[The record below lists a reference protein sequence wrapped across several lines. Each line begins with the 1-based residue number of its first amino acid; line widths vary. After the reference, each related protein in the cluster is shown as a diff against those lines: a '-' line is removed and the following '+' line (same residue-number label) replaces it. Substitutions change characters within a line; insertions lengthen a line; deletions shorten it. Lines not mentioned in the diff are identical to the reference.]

1 VATYFVLDLD
11 LSSDEEAPQA
21 ATPAPLRPA
30 SLIGADDFDPFG
42 GGEEHGYE
50 VRNVYDDD
58 KSTTWSTENYT
69 SAVFP
74 AGKTGVGIYVW
85 SDNAVEAR
93 RLELLSPTPGFKAEV
108 YGSNRTPEGIE
119 DWGEP
124 LATLKGDG
132 ERYRATLPGRNYERF
147 LVWIT
152 DLPPEG
158 TVEIADIRLL
168 E

>member
-1 VATYFVLDLD
+1 
-11 LSSDEEAPQA
+11 
-21 ATPAPLRPA
+21 
-30 SLIGADDFDPFG
+30 
-42 GGEEHGYE
+42 
-50 VRNVYDDD
+50 
-58 KSTTWSTENYT
+58 
-69 SAVFP
+69 VFP

-108 YGSNRTPEGIE
+108 YGANRVPESIE
-119 DWGEP
+119 QWGEP

-132 ERYRATLPGRNYERF
+132 ERYRAALPGRNYERF